1 MTYLQLYNKLN
12 SILKKFFKLDNIK
25 NLSIEY
31 YKITEYSITPFIG
44 VWINYIDNK
53 NSKPRNLTF
62 NIDNKN
68 SKRRNFTFDI
78 NDKNLKDKI
87 DKFVEFYEQLQ
98 NEAAN
103 MQ

>member
-31 YKITEYSITPFIG
+31 YKIVDCATTPFIA
-44 VWINYIDNK
+44 VWINYIN
-53 NSKPRNLTF
+53 NNNT
-62 NIDNKN
+62 I
-68 SKRRNFTFDI
+68 RRNFTFDI
-78 NDKNLKDKI
+78 NDENLKDKI
-87 DKFVEFYEQLQ
+87 DKFIELYEQLQ